1 MGGSCGSNRNRNIV
15 IYPEK
20 LSTPTAQ
27 TEQDQLTRKWKLDSV
42 KTQVRTMGTE
52 SHSLEELKSNSLVSR
67 TKEIKH
73 SNSRGLRK
81 IRKEKITSYSRM
93 TYLKGGI
100 LTSQLVRTKG

>member
-52 SHSLEELKSNSLVSR
+52 SHSLEELKSNSLLSR
-67 TKEIKH
+67 KKDIAP
-73 SNSRGLRK
+73 SDSRGFRK
-81 IRKEKITSYSRM
+81 IKKENHTSYSRM
-93 TYLKGGI
+93 THLWFVQAEY
-100 LTSQLVRTKG
+100 TS